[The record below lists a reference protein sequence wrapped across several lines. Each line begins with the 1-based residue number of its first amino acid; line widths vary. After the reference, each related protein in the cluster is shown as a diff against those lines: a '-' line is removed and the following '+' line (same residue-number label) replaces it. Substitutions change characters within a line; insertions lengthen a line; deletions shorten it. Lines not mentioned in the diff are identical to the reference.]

1 VSLDPAL
8 DLALRAGLALLF
20 AASAL
25 AKLRDPAGFAA
36 AVAGYRL
43 LPERL
48 ARPVAAAFVA
58 AELAL
63 AGALCAPALRA
74 TAAFGA
80 AGLLLLYAFAIAWNL
95 ARGRRDIDCGCGGPF
110 GGGRQPLSEALVVR
124 NLVLAAAALAGALP
138 LGPRA
143 LGWLDLWT
151 ALAAVASASLLYV
164 AANTLLARPVPR

>member
-1 VSLDPAL
+1 MIDPAL

-20 AASAL
+20 AAGAL
-25 AKLRDPAGFAA
+25 VKLRDSKGFAA
-36 AVAGYRL
+36 AVAGYHV

-48 ARPVAAAFVA
+48 TRPAASAFIT

-63 AGALCAPALRA
+63 AAALSAPALRA
-74 TAAFGA
+74 PAAVGA

-95 ARGRRDIDCGCGGPF
+95 ARGRRDIDCGCGGHF
-110 GGGRQPLSEALVVR
+110 GGAGRQPLSEALVVR
-124 NLVLAAAALAGALP
+124 NVALAAAALASALP

-164 AANTLLARPVPR
+164 AANTLLARPVLR